1 MKNFLSQKRKE
12 LGLTQPQVAE
22 LAQLSN
28 YTVLQGYENGRHE
41 PTVSVAIRLARA
53 LNTTVEELFQV
64 ED

>member
-1 MKNFLSQKRKE
+1 MKNFLSEKRKA

-41 PTVSVAIRLARA
+41 PTVSVAIHLARA
-53 LNTTVEELFQV
+53 LHTTVEELFQV